1 MEESEYLK
9 IKADYEKCIKDMNTD
24 LKKNIDMLGNRD
36 YYKKIFQYTMSFNNI
51 DDFDINEVP
60 DVGLK
65 ERSIFNS
72 LLDSRKK
79 NLKYIH
85 DRIGKKFYIIDSSNS
100 SIKNDTIYYYNVY
113 DEESNRYIPQYI
125 QLHNTL
131 DKYINTLK
139 NILLNDNHK
148 NTNNIFNIKENI
160 DILKK
165 TVTNLNKVE
174 SIQKNTIDLYKS
186 INTRFIIN
194 ITILGI
200 LSFFIVC
207 MLFLI

>member
-9 IKADYEKCIKDMNTD
+9 IKEDYEKCIKDMNTD

>member
-9 IKADYEKCIKDMNTD
+9 IKEDYEKCIKDMNTD

-186 INTRFIIN
+186 INTRS
-194 ITILGI
+194 ILGI

>member
-1 MEESEYLK
+1 
-9 IKADYEKCIKDMNTD
+9 MNTY

-60 DVGLK
+60 DVGIK